1 MHMTHRTRYG
11 STRTSDAQRGLRVG
25 PAALALAAMALLV
38 VGASLLFNDAPAA
51 LEVAQKSSTPALDG
65 FYKRRTECARD
76 AHAQT
81 LHCSGARVCAWH
93 CGRPRGAS

>member
-1 MHMTHRTRYG
+1 MTRYG
-11 STRTSDAQRGLRVG
+11 STSDAQRGLRVG

-51 LEVAQKSSTPALDG
+51 LEVAQKSA
-65 FYKRRTECARD
+65 RWHEECARD

-81 LHCSGARVCAWH
+81 LH
-93 CGRPRGAS
+93 

>member
-38 VGASLLFNDAPAA
+38 VGASLLFNEAPAA
-51 LEVAQKSSTPALDG
+51 LEIAQKPTGQAEWDAMNANSAAS
-65 FYKRRTECARD
+65 KNECARD
-76 AHAQT
+76 VPASDYP
-81 LHCSGARVCAWH
+81 CARA
-93 CGRPRGAS
+93 